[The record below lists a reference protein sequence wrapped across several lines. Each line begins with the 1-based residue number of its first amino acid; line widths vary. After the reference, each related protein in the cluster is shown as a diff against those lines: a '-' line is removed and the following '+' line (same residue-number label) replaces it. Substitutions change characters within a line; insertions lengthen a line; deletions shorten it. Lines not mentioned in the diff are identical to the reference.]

1 MYISE
6 LQLLKSQI
14 NLRAFIDAFQ
24 QIFLYILLY
33 IICGIYNTF
42 NVKLYYKPEQPDH
55 ILPLMNEFSY
65 LECF

>member
-14 NLRAFIDAFQ
+14 NLRVFIDAFQ

-33 IICGIYNTF
+33 IICGIYNMF